1 MFDNLKPHFTTYT
14 SSLKLIK
21 PYITTTHI
29 LAIIT
34 SGALPII
41 DCALS
46 YYNKSSTDGEDE
58 SKSNEMFSANLL
70 LAFIPPVIACT
81 KVALDMYLVNS
92 IAKSLKEDN
101 INKLLDANK
110 FLLNTGHTDS
120 SRSMKS
126 LNNHTVGYNIDDTV
140 DTAVKIAMGI
150 PIGTISI
157 ACGLGNTYILTN
169 SIIPVGSAFGLG
181 VGSIVASNYL
191 GSKTKY
197 YNDKNLNMLNEFEL
211 KLGFIENNR
220 SSVVMLNALEH
231 EKKAILNELNDRS
244 SELPN
249 IVGLSFAKSLIAYC
263 ALPVSNIF
271 CAPFVSDFTAS
282 QVSYLNLTVGMV
294 AQNISN
300 LSRIISNDVSVFK
313 NHLERLKIFNKAHQ
327 EWQDLLK
334 ENNNLAQEF
343 VLKSNGSNGDNIITL
358 KDFSIQ
364 RPSNIKLTA
373 SKDLINQEE
382 ASNMKKLQDEISD
395 DSGLWQEAQLTRELL
410 NQKYKEDWPIEITAR
425 YTELFVPKEHW
436 PAQVAQYIKDKSFI
450 LHDVNLSLKANNVYH
465 LVGQSGCGKTT
476 VLKALVNN
484 WPYTSGKVSYNCAK
498 EDIYFLPQQPCI
510 PPNSTLRD
518 IIAYP
523 VTDYQ
528 GNIFNTSHIKEL
540 MTTFGLAEKAEE
552 LDAVGKNWAND
563 LSGGEKQKIALI
575 GAIIKHPKLLILDE
589 ATSAIDEVSRNNL
602 HTTIR
607 DELPETTIIFT
618 DHNHNSLE
626 HFRDH
631 QLKINAQQLEICGA
645 LGHVA
650 QIDLE

>member
-1 MFDNLKPHFTTYT
+1 MFDNLKPYFTTYT
-14 SSLKLIK
+14 SSLKLVK

-120 SRSMKS
+120 SRSMQS

-197 YNDKNLNMLNEFEL
+197 YNDKNLTMLNEFEV

-271 CAPFVSDFTAS
+271 CAPFVSNFTAS

-313 NHLERLKIFNKAHQ
+313 NHLERLKIFNEAHQ

-343 VLKSNGSNGDNIITL
+343 VLKSDGEDDIITL
-358 KDFSIQ
+358 KDFSIKKPFNV
-364 RPSNIKLTA
+364 RLMPSGGFA
-373 SKDLINQEE
+373 SREE
-382 ASNMKKLQDEISD
+382 ASEVEESQEEILD
-395 DSGLWQEAQLTRELL
+395 NE
-410 NQKYKEDWPIEITAR
+410 N
-425 YTELFVPKEHW
+425 
-436 PAQVAQYIKDKSFI
+436 FI
-450 LHDVNLSLKANNVYH
+450 LNEANLNLKANNVYH

-484 WPYTSGKVSYNCAK
+484 WPYTSGKVSYSCAK

-528 GNIFNTSHIKEL
+528 GNIFNTRHVKEL

-552 LDAVGKNWAND
+552 LDAVGKNWANE

-575 GAIIKHPKLLILDE
+575 GAIIKYPKLLILDE

-631 QLKINAQQLEICGA
+631 QLKINAQQLEIYGA